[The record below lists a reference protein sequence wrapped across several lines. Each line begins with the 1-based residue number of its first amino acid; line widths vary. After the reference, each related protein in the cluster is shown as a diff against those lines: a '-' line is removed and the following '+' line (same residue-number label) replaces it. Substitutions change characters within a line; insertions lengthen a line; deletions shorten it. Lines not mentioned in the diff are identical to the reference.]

1 MPFLLDT
8 NVLSELRKGA
18 RCDPSV
24 TSWAARESRET
35 HYLSALSLGEIRK
48 GIELLRRKAPR
59 DASAL
64 EDWLARLVGQYEGFI
79 LPITPEIAE
88 TWGRLCA
95 RRPLPAIDS
104 LLAATAI
111 EFSLT
116 IATRNTADFKGTGVK
131 TVNPFRAS
139 VP

>member
-8 NVLSELRKGA
+8 NVLSELRKGE
-18 RCDPSV
+18 RCDAAV
-24 TSWAARESRET
+24 AAWADHERHET
-35 HYLSALSLGEIRK
+35 HFLSALSLGEIRK

-64 EDWLARLVGQYEGFI
+64 EDWLARLVRRYEGFI
-79 LPITPEIAE
+79 LPVTPEIAE

-95 RRPLPAIDS
+95 RRPLPVIDS
-104 LLAATAI
+104 LLAATAL

-116 IATRNTADFKGTGVK
+116 VATRNTADFKGTGVK
-131 TVNPFRAS
+131 TVNPFHFR
-139 VP
+139 

>member
-8 NVLSELRKGA
+8 NVLSELRKGP

-24 TSWAARESRET
+24 ASWAERESRET
-35 HYLSALSLGEIRK
+35 HYLSALSVGEIRK

-64 EDWLARLVGQYEGFI
+64 EDWLARLIRQYEGFI
-79 LPITPEIAE
+79 LPVTPEIAE

-95 RRPLPAIDS
+95 RCPLPVIDS
-104 LLAATAI
+104 LLAATAL

-116 IATRNTADFKGTGVK
+116 IATRNTADFKGTGAK
-131 TVNPFRAS
+131 TINPFRFR
-139 VP
+139 

>member
-24 TSWAARESRET
+24 TSWAARQSRET

-79 LPITPEIAE
+79 LPVTPEIAE
-88 TWGRLCA
+88 TWGHLCA
-95 RRPLPAIDS
+95 RRPLPVIDS
-104 LLAATAI
+104 LLAATAL
-111 EFSLT
+111 EFNLT
-116 IATRNTADFKGTGVK
+116 IATRNTADFKGTGVN
-131 TVNPFRAS
+131 TVDPFRFAR
-139 VP
+139 